1 MGIKKTSSWRSPS
14 NIALVKYWGKKEVQI
29 PANASLSFTL
39 SNCYTETSVL
49 AEEIEDK
56 EAVAIKVFLNGLLR
70 EDFRDKIYTLLERLG
85 SEAHFLKGHYLEV
98 KTMNSFPHSSGIASS
113 ASGMS
118 ALVLCLLSLKEAYT
132 AQKDPDFFKTASRWA
147 RLASGSA
154 GRSLYGG
161 MVLWGNTEV
170 WPQSNNE
177 YAVPLLEDVHP
188 VFHDFKDFVLLIEKG
203 SKAVSSSAG
212 HGLMQGHP
220 FAEARFAEA
229 QKNMTILKEA
239 LRTGNLEAFGALVE
253 REALQLHAMMMTSQP
268 YYLLMKANTVAAIEK
283 IWELRRIKNIP
294 AYFTL
299 DAGANVHLLFPRE
312 YEHLVKTF
320 TEHELKPLL
329 HEGEYIEDE
338 VGTGP
343 EKLF

>member
-49 AEEIEDK
+49 AEEIADR
-56 EAVAIKVFLNGLLR
+56 EAVEIKVFLNGLLR

-132 AQKDPDFFKTASRWA
+132 TQKDPDFFKTASRWA

-161 MVLWGNTEV
+161 LVLWGNTEA
-170 WPQSNNE
+170 WPQSTNE
-177 YAVPLLEDVHP
+177 YAVPLLENVHP
-188 VFHDFKDFVLLIEKG
+188 VFQDFKDFVLLIEKG

-229 QKNMTILKEA
+229 QKNMATLKEA
-239 LRTGNLEAFGALVE
+239 LRNGNLEAFGALVE

-268 YYLLMKANTVAAIEK
+268 YYLLMKANTVAVIEK